1 MRLPRPL
8 YIAYRIAEMLV
19 SLISRAINAGLLGG
33 STHQTTSARAHIE
46 VSLKWRLIR
55 RLINGLF
62 FWQRDHCRWA
72 WGQEVDHAHKT
83 LQRAFGSSDL
93 AVRVLAGK
101 AEKEDTAF
109 AAIAN
114 GNPKQ

>member
-8 YIAYRIAEMLV
+8 YVAFRLAEMLV
-19 SLISRAINAGLLGG
+19 SLISRGINAGLLGG

-46 VSLKWRLIR
+46 TAPKWRVIR

-72 WGQEVDHAHKT
+72 WDQEVDHAHKT
-83 LQRAFGSSDL
+83 LHRAFGSSDL
-93 AVRVLAGK
+93 TVRIGAGAGDKKNTAYLAK
-101 AEKEDTAF
+101 TTTD
-109 AAIAN
+109 N
-114 GNPKQ
+114 

>member
-46 VSLKWRLIR
+46 TTSKWRVIR
-55 RLINGLF
+55 AGINGLF
-62 FWQRDHCRWA
+62 FWQQDHCRWA
-72 WGQEVDHAHKT
+72 WDQEVDHARKT
-83 LQRAFGSSDL
+83 LQRAFG
-93 AVRVLAGK
+93 AG
-101 AEKEDTAF
+101 EKDNANTA
-109 AAIAN
+109 ATAIAD